1 VASVGSPAVAPEEP
15 IRGGIL
21 DLYRAVW
28 QAGRDAFIRHRLAIV
43 VELALIVAWFILRT
57 AVGVES
63 RWYLAWTIVAAA
75 VALISPTS
83 GLVILAATAPF
94 FEPASLTR
102 ALGLRHVLVA
112 VLGISVLVRVL
123 IGGWRRM
130 PWSPPLVLAIG
141 IGGLTAL
148 GVANTFQ
155 RFDHEWAMHA
165 AGSWL
170 ASVGGAMIVLAVAAW
185 VARDGLRRPL
195 VVAAAAAVAAGGL
208 SLIDH
213 FARGVVANG
222 PFGWIGFW
230 KDFNGRLGGAV
241 PSPNG
246 MAALLIVPTSLL
258 VFWGVL
264 GRGPVWTR
272 AAALVTAV
280 PMVVALYVTYSRAA
294 LLALFVMAVV
304 LCWRIRRAMGVA
316 VLAVG
321 IVAGALL
328 LPSYLQLRSQSAP
341 EGAIQP
347 GSILVASDEYRFRAW
362 ETAIRMWQVE
372 PITGHGFLAYKQ
384 LADSF
389 GDPVLGSPHNEWLRL
404 FAEEGTVAGIVG
416 LAFVASSLWWLARRR
431 DAIAGGILSGV
442 AGYFLMA
449 SFNNPFLF
457 IQISVVVFIAL
468 GTGLALTRSRGQP
481 AADQPGPAGDQPGPA
496 GDQPGPLADQPA

>member
-1 VASVGSPAVAPEEP
+1 
-15 IRGGIL
+15 
-21 DLYRAVW
+21 
-28 QAGRDAFIRHRLAIV
+28 
-43 VELALIVAWFILRT
+43 
-57 AVGVES
+57 
-63 RWYLAWTIVAAA
+63 
-75 VALISPTS
+75 
-83 GLVILAATAPF
+83 
-94 FEPASLTR
+94 
-102 ALGLRHVLVA
+102 
-112 VLGISVLVRVL
+112 
-123 IGGWRRM
+123 
-130 PWSPPLVLAIG
+130 
-141 IGGLTAL
+141 
-148 GVANTFQ
+148 
-155 RFDHEWAMHA
+155 
-165 AGSWL
+165 
-170 ASVGGAMIVLAVAAW
+170 
-185 VARDGLRRPL
+185 
-195 VVAAAAAVAAGGL
+195 
-208 SLIDH
+208 
-213 FARGVVANG
+213 
-222 PFGWIGFW
+222 
-230 KDFNGRLGGAV
+230 
-241 PSPNG
+241 
-246 MAALLIVPTSLL
+246 
-258 VFWGVL
+258 
-264 GRGPVWTR
+264 
-272 AAALVTAV
+272 
-280 PMVVALYVTYSRAA
+280 MVVALYVTYSRAA